1 MSKSCENPQFNDNK
15 NVTPNYNV
23 FSGYSVIP
31 ASVEFKEFEFLP
43 CNSNYDLISME
54 NEQGQNASFWV
65 FDDKSSQNILENL
78 QLVDVK
84 NHIGYNNHISPFCL
98 DKASHE
104 VSHRSVNQTFIV
116 KGAHRG

>member
-23 FSGYSVIP
+23 FSGYSVTP
-31 ASVEFKEFEFLP
+31 ASVEFKEFGFLP

-104 VSHRSVNQTFIV
+104 VSNQSID
-116 KGAHRG
+116 